1 MNRVSCSKKSLILT
15 LAIFLMFSVL
25 GAPALALTDRDI
37 PNLKKVKEMVIEY
50 RDSGNWKK
58 EIDEQAGQAI
68 ALLEKTHPRNGK
80 QAIVFDI
87 DETTLDNYEYYK
99 NNDFAYIPT
108 SWSEWVDGGKAPAV
122 DGALRI
128 YRKAVERGIRVF
140 FITGR
145 SETSRAGTE
154 KNLAAAGYA
163 KYALLIMRDKSNLKE
178 PATTYKA
185 RERKKIERRGYE
197 IIMNVGDQWSD
208 LRGGNSVH
216 MIKLPNPMY
225 LIP

>member
-1 MNRVSCSKKSLILT
+1 MNRVSRLKRSHIYGLT
-15 LAIFLMFSVL
+15 IFLMFAVL
-25 GAPALALTDRDI
+25 GAPAFALTDRDI
-37 PNLKKVKEMVIEY
+37 PNLKKIKEMVIQY

-58 EIDEQAGQAI
+58 QIDEQANQAI
-68 ALLEKTHPRNGK
+68 ALLEETPRRNAK

-108 SWSEWVDGGKAPAV
+108 IWFEWVDSAKAPSV
-122 DGALRI
+122 NGAFRI
-128 YRKAVERGIRVF
+128 YAKALEKGVAVF

-145 SETSRAGTE
+145 SEKSRAGTE

-163 KYALLIMRDKSNLKE
+163 KYERLIMRDKSNLKE
-178 PATTYKA
+178 PAGTYKA
-185 RERKKIERRGYE
+185 LERKKIERRGYK
-197 IIMNVGDQWSD
+197 IILNVGDQWSD
-208 LRGGNSVH
+208 LVGGSSGRA
-216 MIKLPNPMY
+216 IKLPNPMY